1 MKGLKAFLKG
11 VGLKNVR
18 PAVYAWFFNFF
29 FSLFIYLGYYW
40 VFSGAAGNTKIA
52 ADAAGEIG
60 LFTFLADISR
70 NYNGGLSLLFSL
82 ALIAALLFFLVSIF
96 VSGGIYSVLVG
107 DERTTFSN
115 LIASSVENFFN
126 MVKIFLVNILNW
138 AVLLFIPG
146 ILLFLFLKIK
156 SLYLNETALQ
166 IFTYI
171 WMALTLLIFTFS
183 TAIYDFSRVFK
194 LKEDKNVFYSLKKA
208 IIFTFR
214 NKLNLAAVFLMYAVF
229 LLVLF
234 LIYAIFNHFLED
246 LLYVFFLFL
255 IYQGF
260 ILVRY
265 FLKVVL
271 MRAEIQLTGITGL
284 RNLKGE
290 NGGLA

>member
-11 VGLKNVR
+11 VGLKNFR
-18 PAVYAWFFNFF
+18 PCVYAWFFNFF

-40 VFSGAAGNTKIA
+40 VFAGAAGKTKIA
-52 ADAAGEIG
+52 ADVAGEIG
-60 LFTFLADISR
+60 IFTFLADISR
-70 NYNGGLSLLFSL
+70 NSDSSLSLLFSL
-82 ALIAALLFFLVSIF
+82 ALVAVFIFFLVSIF

-138 AVLLFIPG
+138 VVALIIPG
-146 ILLFLFLKIK
+146 ILLFLFLKIE
-156 SLYLNETALQ
+156 SLSLNETALQ

-171 WMALTLLIFTFS
+171 WMAITLLLLTFAV
-183 TAIYDFSRVFK
+183 AIYDLSRIFK

-208 IIFTFR
+208 IIFVFS
-214 NKLNLAAVFLMYAVF
+214 NKLNFAVVFFMYAIS

-234 LIYAIFNHFLED
+234 LIYVIFYHFLED
-246 LLYVFFLFL
+246 FLYVFFLFM

-265 FLKVVL
+265 FLKVVV
-271 MRAEIQLTGITGL
+271 MRAEIQLTEITG
-284 RNLKGE
+284 
-290 NGGLA
+290 

>member
-18 PAVYAWFFNFF
+18 PTVYAWFFNLF

-40 VFSGAAGNTKIA
+40 VFAGAAGKTRIA
-52 ADAAGEIG
+52 ADVAGEIG
-60 LFTFLADISR
+60 IFTFLADISR
-70 NYNGGLSLLFSL
+70 NSDTSLSLLFSL
-82 ALIAALLFFLVSIF
+82 ALVAVFLFFLVSIF

-115 LIASSVENFFN
+115 LIASSVENFFS
-126 MVKIFLVNILNW
+126 MLKIFLVNILNW
-138 AVLLFIPG
+138 VAALIIPG
-146 ILLFLFLKIK
+146 ILLFLFLKIE
-156 SLYLNETALQ
+156 SFSLNETAMQ

-171 WMALTLLIFTFS
+171 WMAITLLAFS
-183 TAIYDFSRVFK
+183 FAVAIYDLSRIFK

-208 IIFTFR
+208 IIFVFS
-214 NKLNLAAVFLMYAVF
+214 NKLNLAVVFLMYAVS

-234 LIYAIFNHFLED
+234 LIYVIFNHFLED
-246 LLYVFFLFL
+246 LLYVFFLFM

-265 FLKVVL
+265 FLKVVV
-271 MRAEIQLTGITGL
+271 MRAEIQLTEITG
-284 RNLKGE
+284 
-290 NGGLA
+290 